1 MSEKHRIMQHII
13 EDWQHET
20 GNEEIDMKAVALY
33 AMSKGWPSPAP
44 LTPEERLAKE
54 FSQAAREATKKD
66 EVTGEDY
73 RVYHA
78 VKMDGQGQGV
88 FWVNIDTAPR
98 KHMVKSAFARRE
110 QAVGDM
116 VQLTLDL
123 NHWNRINPTEESIL
137 AEGDLSPDIA
147 ERLAGGH

>member
-1 MSEKHRIMQHII
+1 MSEKHRIMQRII
-13 EDWQHET
+13 EEWQHKT
-20 GNEEIDMKAVALY
+20 GNTEIDMKAVSLY
-33 AMSKGWPSPAP
+33 AIGKGWPAPAP

-54 FSQAAREATKKD
+54 FSQAAREATKID
-66 EVTGEDY
+66 EATGHPY

-78 VKMDGQGQGV
+78 VTMDGHGQGV
-88 FWVNIDTAPR
+88 FWVNIDAAPR
-98 KHMVKSAFARRE
+98 KHMVKSARNRRE

-123 NHWNRINPTEESIL
+123 NHWNRVNPAEEPII

-147 ERLAGGH
+147 ERLATGG